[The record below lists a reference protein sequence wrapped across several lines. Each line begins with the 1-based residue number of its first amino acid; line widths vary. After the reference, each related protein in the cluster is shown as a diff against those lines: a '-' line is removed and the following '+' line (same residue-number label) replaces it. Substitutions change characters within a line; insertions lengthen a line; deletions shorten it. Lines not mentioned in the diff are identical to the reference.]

1 MENKEIIMIP
11 FVAHESAMN
20 RMERIIKWLVWIII
34 TLIAGIAIYL
44 YLPNET
50 IVEEDTN
57 NNQEVND
64 IQDSEINQSIG
75 E

>member
-1 MENKEIIMIP
+1 MGNKEIIMIP

-20 RMERIIKWLVWIII
+20 RMERIIKWLVIII
-34 TLIAGIAIYL
+34 LVLIAGIALYL
-44 YLPNET
+44 YLPTEV
-50 IVEEDTN
+50 VEEN
-57 NNQEVND
+57 SQSVND

>member
-1 MENKEIIMIP
+1 MDNKEIVMIP

-20 RMERIIKWLVWIII
+20 RMERIIRGLLIII
-34 TLIAGIAIYL
+34 GIMLVGIAVYL
-44 YLPNET
+44 YLPTET
-50 IVEEDTN
+50 IEETSTQN
-57 NNQEVND
+57 VND